1 MKAALL
7 LGFLMWQAGTA
18 DGPPVARPE
27 HMRYEREIS
36 VAAGA
41 GQACAA
47 LDAAVFPHA
56 APALTDVRIFPVGAA
71 AGGAREVPFAVTM
84 SEGVAEETEAAKV
97 LNLGAG
103 AGGTIVFDLEMPSRA
118 YTDVA
123 LDLDPAVQD
132 FIATATVS
140 GMNKLG
146 STAEATR
153 LGVFT
158 LFDLT
163 TQRLSRDTTLPLAE
177 SNFRYLHVVLKVT
190 EAAGAKGGEFVPS
203 MVEGAEVP
211 PSREAQTIYTAV
223 AETSEI
229 ATAGRESKASFTVPA
244 RVPVERISFVL
255 APGFSGNFS
264 RDVKV
269 SATAEAAG
277 SSDGVGDDAAGDG
290 RAALPEVVT
299 GEILRVHT
307 DEAGQEIR
315 TERLGVPAILGAN
328 LQRAAKVEVTVE
340 NGDDQPLPI
349 AAVRL
354 EMRQRRICFDT
365 AAAAGAGLA
374 LYYGDAD
381 LAAPVYDYER
391 LFVAARKPVAA
402 ELGVERMN
410 PEYKPEVVTLP
421 FTERHPE
428 VLWVVLICV
437 VSALGVVALK
447 SARNVGVRR

>member
-1 MKAALL
+1 MKGVLL
-7 LGFLMWQAGTA
+7 LGFLLWQASAA
-18 DGPPVARPE
+18 DAPPVARPE
-27 HMRYEREIS
+27 HMRYERAIS

-56 APALTDVRIFPVGAA
+56 SPALTDVRIFPAGAGA
-71 AGGAREVPFAVTM
+71 AREVPYAVTM
-84 SEGVAEETEAAKV
+84 SEGMTEETEAAKV
-97 LNLGAG
+97 LNLGASG
-103 AGGTIVFDLEMPSRA
+103 SGTIVFDLEMPPRA

-123 LDLDPAVQD
+123 IDLDPAVHD
-132 FIATATVS
+132 FIATATVE
-140 GMNKLG
+140 GRNTLG
-146 STAEATR
+146 DAAAATR

-163 TQRLSRDTTLPLAE
+163 AQHLSRDTTLPLAE

-190 EAAGAKGGEFVPS
+190 KAAGASAGQFVPG

-223 AETSEI
+223 AETTLV

-244 RVPVERISFVL
+244 RVPVEWVSFVL
-255 APGFSGNFS
+255 AGDFKGNFS
-264 RDVKV
+264 RDVRV
-269 SATAEAAG
+269 SATAEAPAKG
-277 SSDGVGDDAAGDG
+277 TKDDAGDDG
-290 RAALPEVVT
+290 RAAEPEVVT
-299 GEILRVHT
+299 GGILRVHT
-307 DEAGQEIR
+307 EEAGQEIR

-328 LQRAAKVEVTVE
+328 LQRAAKVDVAVE

-349 AAVRL
+349 TAVRL
-354 EMRQRRICFDT
+354 EMRQRRICFD
-365 AAAAGAGLA
+365 APAAAGAGLA
-374 LYYGDAD
+374 LYYGEAE
-381 LAAPVYDYER
+381 LVAPVYDYER
-391 LFVAARKPVAA
+391 LFVAARTPVAA
-402 ELGVERMN
+402 ALGAERLN
-410 PEYKPEVVTLP
+410 PEYQAPAAEAFP

-447 SARNVGVRR
+447 SARNVGR